1 VSPAPGGEIAFV
13 DTSAYVKLVLG
24 EPEAPALDEALRG
37 WRAHVGSALLRVE
50 AERACARHGEAW
62 VARARVGLG
71 GYALLP
77 IDDRVLAAAAALQP
91 PALRTLDAIQL
102 ATALSI
108 GRRLGVLFSY
118 DERLCTAA
126 AVAGIAVERPA

>member
-1 VSPAPGGEIAFV
+1 VSAAPAGAIAFV

-24 EPEAPALDEALRG
+24 EPEAPALEQALRT
-37 WRAHVGSALLRVE
+37 WPAHAGSMLLRVE
-50 AERACARHGEAW
+50 AERACARHGERW
-62 VARARVGLG
+62 VERARQGLG

-77 IDDRVLAAAAALQP
+77 IDDGIVRAAAALP
-91 PALRTLDAIQL
+91 PATLRTLDAIHL

-118 DERLCTAA
+118 DDRLCDAA
-126 AVAGIAVERPA
+126 QAAGVVVEQPR

>member
-1 VSPAPGGEIAFV
+1 MSAAPAGEIAFV

-24 EPEAPALDEALRG
+24 EPEAPALGRALRD
-37 WRAHVGSALLRVE
+37 WSTHVGSALLRVE
-50 AERACARHGEAW
+50 AERACARHGEQW
-62 VARARVGLG
+62 VARARTGLG

-77 IDDRVLAAAAALQP
+77 LDDGVLAAAAGLR
-91 PALRTLDAIQL
+91 PAGLRTLDAIHL

-118 DERLCTAA
+118 DDRLCDAA
-126 AVAGIAVERPA
+126 SAAGVPVARPA